1 MKIATKLHYV
11 AWESLQ
17 DLAFIVSRSLSC
29 ELSPFVIC
37 TANSSLTGVFI
48 HHISKTYSQYCHL
61 QNLLLTSNSTCI
73 LSQWFFSSYRN
84 WPLRLVTIDDGR
96 IPIGQ
101 AANSPYWTKY
111 HSNRHKLA
119 WALTC
124 GRIYCKHPLS
134 HVPKDSYLPFQS
146 PR

>member
-37 TANSSLTGVFI
+37 TANSSLTGVLI
-48 HHISKTYSQYCHL
+48 HRISKTYSQYCHL
-61 QNLLLTSNSTCI
+61 QNLPPTSNSTRI

-96 IPIGQ
+96 IQ
-101 AANSPYWTKY
+101 
-111 HSNRHKLA
+111 NRTSSLFSIMNQVPQQQ
-119 WALTC
+119 TQVD
-124 GRIYCKHPLS
+124 LS
-134 HVPKDSYLPFQS
+134 THLRKDLL
-146 PR
+146 